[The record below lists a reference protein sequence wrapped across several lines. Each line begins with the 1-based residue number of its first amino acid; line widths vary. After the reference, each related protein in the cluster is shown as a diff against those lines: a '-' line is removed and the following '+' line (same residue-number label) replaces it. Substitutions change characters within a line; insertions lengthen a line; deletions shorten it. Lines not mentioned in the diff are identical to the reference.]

1 MLYAPLTGRTNF
13 TNFRTKE
20 VKWQPVY
27 GEWKRTTP
35 YHRLDLS
42 LYFQL
47 LGGLEDQD
55 WKFGFAIEVWNV
67 YNRNNIL
74 EVRYS
79 PNFTKE
85 EPISQLPII
94 PFVAMVLEF

>member
-1 MLYAPLTGRTNF
+1 MRPLVSREIYTNP
-13 TNFRTKE
+13 RTKE
-20 VKWQPVY
+20 QKWRPIY
-27 GEWKRTTP
+27 GEWKRNAP

-42 LYFQL
+42 LRFKLLEFQ
-47 LGGLEDQD
+47 GLELA
-55 WKFGFAIEVWNV
+55 GALEIWNV

-79 PNFTKE
+79 PDFTKE

-94 PFVAMVLEF
+94 PFVALTLEF